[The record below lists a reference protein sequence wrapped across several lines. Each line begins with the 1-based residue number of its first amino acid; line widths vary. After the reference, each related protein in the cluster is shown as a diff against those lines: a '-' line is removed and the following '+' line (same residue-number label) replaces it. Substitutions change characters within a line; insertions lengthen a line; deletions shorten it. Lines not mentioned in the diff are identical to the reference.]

1 MPVRTS
7 FYAHFFTSCKL
18 AGVGILR
25 LRSGLPVAYTR
36 KPQLKIDEYRNI
48 DYSMFGARRLIRLM
62 NLRPFTTIISLNNA
76 LVRSDVR
83 RRKWL
88 LPPLVR
94 TSVPEPVKRNLLDVA
109 LWVFSFNLP
118 DFFALRGIAVCS
130 FQKI

>member
-1 MPVRTS
+1 
-7 FYAHFFTSCKL
+7 
-18 AGVGILR
+18 
-25 LRSGLPVAYTR
+25 
-36 KPQLKIDEYRNI
+36 
-48 DYSMFGARRLIRLM
+48 M

-76 LVRSDVR
+76 LVRSEVR

-118 DFFALRGIAVCS
+118 DFFGLRGIAKFAPFRKLTPGLKPVDYQHLLDYLSCGTR
-130 FQKI
+130 FALNLGLFALFLLFCNRLGRD